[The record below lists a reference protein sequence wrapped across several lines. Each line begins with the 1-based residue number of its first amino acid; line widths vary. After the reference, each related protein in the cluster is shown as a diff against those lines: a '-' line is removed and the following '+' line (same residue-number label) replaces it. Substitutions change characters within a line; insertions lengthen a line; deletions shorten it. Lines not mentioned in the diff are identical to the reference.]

1 MQPHTLFTWDFI
13 DQFKPSF
20 QEVRRPKKG
29 SLFAGNHRASVD
41 KSSSLQEKKHIER
54 RHRKKARQSSLLNHS
69 TPQTQMKTNIIPSL
83 RRTLFVACASVAIP
97 LQAQAQIASDNASNA
112 AYSGAVWTTGS
123 NGGTGFGNWTITSS
137 GGASGFAGSFIGS
150 TGLSSTSFGLYSG
163 NDAGAFSNA
172 LRPFAGG
179 VLLAGQTFSVN
190 LGHTPT
196 IDGEIGLQLRSSGTS
211 LIVLKFVSGQS
222 NWQLWDGG
230 SSDFSAGQ
238 AYAPDTSLAFSF
250 TYNGGNSYS
259 YTFGSGS
266 GINNTATNTLTGI
279 NEVLFY
285 DNNQGASQNFGFNN
299 LSIVPE
305 PSTWI
310 LIGIGSAFLL
320 WRIRRKDYAGS

>member
-1 MQPHTLFTWDFI
+1 
-13 DQFKPSF
+13 
-20 QEVRRPKKG
+20 
-29 SLFAGNHRASVD
+29 
-41 KSSSLQEKKHIER
+41 LQEKKHAER

-69 TPQTQMKTNIIPSL
+69 TPQTQMKINITPSL
-83 RRTLFVACASVAIP
+83 HSTLFVACASIAIP

-112 AYSGAVWTTGS
+112 AYSGAVWTDGS
-123 NGGTGFGNWTITSS
+123 NGGTGFGNWTITTS
-137 GGASGFAGSFIGS
+137 GAAGSFIGS
-150 TGLSSTSFGLYSG
+150 TGQGPTSFGLWSNG
-163 NDAGAFSNA
+163 TGAFSNA

-196 IDGEIGLQLRSSGTS
+196 INGEIGLQLRSSGTN
-211 LIVLKFVSGQS
+211 LITLKYVNGQS
-222 NWQLWDGG
+222 DWQLWNGG
-230 SSDFSAGQ
+230 SDFSAGQ
-238 AYAPDTSLAFSF
+238 AYAPNTSLAFSF

-259 YTFGSGS
+259 YTFGTGS
-266 GINNTATNTLTGI
+266 GNNHIATNTLTSI

-285 DNNQGASQNFGFNN
+285 DNNQGADQNFGFNN

-305 PSTWI
+305 PSTWV

>member
-1 MQPHTLFTWDFI
+1 
-13 DQFKPSF
+13 
-20 QEVRRPKKG
+20 
-29 SLFAGNHRASVD
+29 
-41 KSSSLQEKKHIER
+41 
-54 RHRKKARQSSLLNHS
+54 
-69 TPQTQMKTNIIPSL
+69 MKTNIIPSL
-83 RRTLFVACASVAIP
+83 RNTLLVACASVAIP

-112 AYSGAVWTTGS
+112 AYSGGWTNGS

-190 LGHTPT
+190 LGNT
-196 IDGEIGLQLRSSGTS
+196 ITINGEIGLQLRSSGTS
-211 LIVLKFVSGQS
+211 LITLKYVNGQP

-230 SSDFSAGQ
+230 SDFSAGQ
-238 AYAPDTSLAFSF
+238 RYAANTSLAFSF
-250 TYNGGNSYS
+250 TYNGANSYS
-259 YTFGSGS
+259 YTFGTGS
-266 GINNTATNTLTGI
+266 GNNYIATNTLTSI

-285 DNNQGASQNFGFNN
+285 DNNQGASQNFGFND
-299 LSIVPE
+299 LSVVPE